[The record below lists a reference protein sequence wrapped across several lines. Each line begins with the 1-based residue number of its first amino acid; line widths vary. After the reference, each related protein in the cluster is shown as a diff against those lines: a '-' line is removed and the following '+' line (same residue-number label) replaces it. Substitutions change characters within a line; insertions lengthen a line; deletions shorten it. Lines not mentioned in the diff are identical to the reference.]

1 MGCIITKTG
10 SNTNLEGKIRA
21 MLMKAKKEDS
31 ADAKIA
37 FIKRRIKEIRDE
49 LDITDPESLEV
60 FADLVTEMT
69 SKRPNIYKEV
79 FENGGLDPLFVLTAK
94 GDNVETVTEDSSN
107 TLKSPEQR
115 KSTDT
120 YTRDF
125 LVEAFGTAQSVKN
138 LMDNYFR
145 VNIAKSFIIDRD
157 NGKIISSTEDMNKNL
172 KSFQEELLSNVID
185 YLRYT
190 YNGKTKEDKEIIKKL
205 ENITLYK
212 DGVYLNTLDT
222 VKEIADTLLL
232 PENNRSKVLEAA
244 YVSAKNGNIKN
255 QKFIKAYYSY
265 VLLNN
270 FDGVLKSELGKAIYI
285 KNFGHYTDGDKYSL
299 SDNVAN
305 NGRRYDEKALS
316 PDEVIDDVLRLI
328 VETSPMY
335 RWNSSSPIDGLYMKP
350 EHIHSIISKIKS
362 LTNNPETK
370 NIIFNTSLLTQVKSD
385 TISKYVNN
393 PDFENKS
400 LYTIITS
407 IRTNPQKYLK
417 ALFDI
422 LSDDSFYSYCND
434 LFKNTFYINDKDVL
448 YSVYKNIFEDGGH
461 SLYSI
466 WTKDTTKNNYYK
478 YFTVDADYTSPIIYT
493 QYALDDNGNIEIREL
508 KDSENMVTRRSME
521 RIINGYV
528 GYISPDSV
536 YDKIL
541 KSYPAKF
548 ENGKFFITIPE
559 AKLKV
564 TFDPK
569 IPNTNA
575 AFSISRYKDSEPD
588 TFLPL
593 GSLTK
598 EDWNNLSNYFT
609 TFIREKFSDNFS
621 FGNIYLSLSGDKT
634 IQYNSHVKDL
644 LQLSSSIYFNSYFTK
659 KLVKTRSQDDVNG
672 LIKQTFGETNKLAP
686 ILGKSATDI
695 SLISEIF
702 LPLMTRLAL
711 AHNID
716 NGISSKS
723 VLKTGEKT
731 NIAATSLAQLSTDI
745 RTQFEK
751 QCSIPYDEK
760 TATGSACA
768 HFPIISDP
776 KLFRGNS
783 VSKEYVDKNT
793 VKQRTAMNVAENYAA
808 SLIYDYFLSIEKGEL
823 VKFVPSTNSDK
834 SNVPTNKIDL
844 NVILKGQTKAIK
856 DWSEPEIY
864 NQINKVIGKFYS
876 NVLNSIQYDLRIL
889 TNYANTPD
897 GKQILSRYVA
907 NEVIFNGLLD
917 LNIFTNFFTFNQ
929 AFGSNAY
936 KALNELARNYNL
948 SHRKNP
954 IHLTDQ
960 VHIINQKGYLRFN
973 RTLIS
978 VTHRFNPEYFG
989 GKLLDAFNIK
999 DENGIVHGLTNAD
1012 DFWKEKRAEVL
1023 EDLLRNKFSID
1034 TVDEAGNLIQSPE
1047 IELLSK
1053 YYNSWISPLNGKFI
1067 LAKYTPT
1074 GSTKAIPIT
1083 KLSDFAIIKKVE
1095 NKWTELPI
1103 LDANGRDY
1111 SDPKFEINSLPGTL
1125 VLNPLIAKFNALHYY
1140 ITQQYVL
1147 GSVGTHL
1154 AHDAKEV
1161 AFNPNDNIEEAAR
1174 FASQCKRN
1182 GVNSATMK
1190 QFHLGDLQGIPS
1202 TYTISIIDD
1211 IKKAVY
1217 NIEGKQN
1224 TVKPYDGATFVNPFI
1239 VMLENYSLGGSSA
1252 GVNKKPIVHAYD
1264 ERTGNAIF
1272 IKTAGFGLTNANIK
1286 NSERNR
1292 NIMRKMT
1299 NIVWT
1304 DQNDRKFICDIN
1316 YSYRK
1321 YFDSRDG
1328 KIKHSKINY
1337 GDLYYRNRGGQIIRL
1352 NRFEYLGNNNYRIW
1366 KQKVSEK
1373 GKAIGKEYPV
1383 EREVNT
1389 NYALWK
1395 MFGGYN
1401 SVEFNGEKFI
1411 QSENS
1416 IKAVVKAMNEIGIDT
1431 SSTGEYLTQ
1440 DDLYQPLKYS
1450 DIHWAPTI
1458 GAVKVGPMNINP
1470 ESSCSDTKDLNF
1482 GIIKMNTAGIQLD
1495 PTHHA
1500 DNSTV
1505 TLFTQVISAAC
1516 SRGFTADK
1524 ADSLYRALAS
1534 LSKFGIKNL
1543 YNSYEEYVK
1552 TGDKTSFENSITSIV
1567 AKSLVD
1573 SSKKDNLASAI
1584 AQDLMDKYKS
1594 GKKLTF
1600 KDVAGIIPWSDSSIF
1615 SLVLSSITSSINR
1628 SSIKPKFFGNL
1639 AVLNPSEDIYKLYG
1653 GRTLDSFNNISEIVE
1668 IQKDMDAIPID
1679 ISNVK
1684 LERTYT
1690 LTHSDGT
1697 RELFETDSPEK
1708 YWKLRKLVDNG
1719 DVVKINEAVV
1729 SFIPSNMESMEIGKY
1744 YMIDSQ
1750 DGSKNYF
1757 QIEDSYDLEE
1767 AKYFAENKYVSE
1779 IKLLGRNLA
1788 PYHVRFT
1795 GINSDD
1801 ETFTGNIWDLDS
1813 VKIKFELEKFRK
1825 NINDPQTAVNFKGFA
1840 LANGLANSEEITNMD
1855 AGLLYKEVL
1864 NRATKNLQ
1872 NDLLALG
1879 DNDEFRTVKINNK
1892 YYTVDKKHIITEAY
1906 ELIMPMIYRT
1916 QFGLEAQDDVYNI
1929 SRDPNFFFRRALNN
1943 FKSKVSDNLFD
1954 IELKRLNG
1962 KHIYLRSKSNFKD
1975 TPGLSE
1981 VYFEKRRDGDTVYRV
1996 ADDGTPIHKLASEN
2010 DKIYQDYNG
2019 NEIIVT
2025 DNLVYY
2031 LDNNNYHNIR
2041 LSDTVI
2047 KDSHKLDSIKTQL
2060 ELSSKKSVKSFL
2072 NFISKVNSNVL
2083 LKNNIEKSI
2092 NEALR
2097 NVDSIEFKEVK
2108 TYNDFIIKNMM
2119 DSARKIHTSFM
2130 KSLEV
2135 LAARIPAQSMQSFM
2149 PMETVSF
2156 IKADTNDAYVSRW
2169 QIWLQGSDYD
2179 VDKVTLLGY
2188 SFNRNGEYIGWSNFF
2203 DYDSIESLKISEKIP
2218 YPTGEELKIEHEPV
2232 KDFIKPSPNDTQAFF
2247 EYQNKLENYNK
2258 ATKKVLDKFNEIKPY
2273 IDELVVDNGKLSLS
2287 VDNKELFPEVQLDNL
2302 RKLVKVLKIIESDN
2316 STIYIPK
2323 EAYADS
2329 EFKRKVDYFKKRIDE
2344 HNLYIN
2350 THKYL
2355 EEDTA
2360 KNMIAST
2367 VSQISLDPSNLIQA
2381 QSSVDDMTVPLKT
2394 IANESPYGS
2403 KDKRNAPGNSVI
2415 YPQVLVNNMT
2425 GKDVIAISASQGLK
2439 CFYALTQYY
2448 NTVLNNGNSKQLNR
2462 LLFYK
2467 KIGNTEARLL
2477 ANAWIKDSSKLKN
2490 TNNDEVFQVLLSV
2503 MDNQND
2509 AALVLSAILSLA
2521 TDNAKELALSKL
2533 NAGSDMVGLYL
2544 YGIMIGMDFRDISKI
2559 LISKSAQVIANMQK
2573 GNIFNHE
2580 EGHPMLTSIF
2590 KTLDTNPPMPD
2601 TTLRKIKDTNNNTL
2615 LYHLKVFSGSPNDAK
2630 ISDIKSNILELINN
2644 NSKEEVINRLYSLKN
2659 KLLGYGEN
2667 GNLTYT
2673 QSRLAIAKYFDSLET
2688 FIRNKLII
2696 KSDIDENGNSPY
2708 EYLKDLYYGYAELQR
2723 LNKMLSLNQGIKVLL
2738 NDKLSF
2744 IRSVENIINDRYVEL
2759 YSSMGRSNFVNRY
2772 GNDFDNFSS
2781 YLRQHEDYYKGEYT
2795 ISLDKFCFDE
2805 DYRNTIIDFY
2815 DSIKHTFNIFD
2826 VVWNVPHYKQYLI
2839 DSVIDEQ
2846 GGSISSKFRTIR
2858 RALDEV
2864 LIAYNA
2870 TSAKEKRGYT
2880 KATLN
2885 FIDTIL
2891 NNSWLKTREP
2901 IVTENS
2907 AIVLGTRGGNTAFK
2921 EWMEETVIPNL
2932 KSNNLGA
2939 GNTAF
2944 LHNKF
2949 IDDINPVSVDRTATK
2964 QPISVYM
2971 LPVNM
2976 LTKSTSEQNLLDGYK
2991 IDFNNLRYRSY
3002 YVKSGDTIHEYPI
3015 TDLFFYYNLI
3025 NYKNAT
3031 NQNSLTPLYEAMN
3044 RSGDVTILKDYN
3056 GFISNFDSNSNITE
3070 NIDYTKEDLFK
3081 AVAPVSSEFM
3091 ANRKKFPYFYS
3102 YDGNHL
3108 EYKLKQRTDEAK
3120 EKDNK
3125 NKYIPSSEE
3134 SLSDID
3140 EAISIVDEAFDMSDD
3155 VFGMS
3160 DDIYGGAFDFADDS
3174 IDTGT
3179 TPKEE
3184 KSNYKLVDEV
3194 SIRDSRFNPDR
3205 PLNTFADRIITD
3217 DIISSKE
3224 PIRIGTMTVV
3234 GERTSNGLLP
3244 KEIKYRGKV
3253 YNTLELLNVAKA
3265 TYSKEINDKKL
3276 VEPKLEDLYIPTKEV
3291 FIDGDKKVIVDFENF
3306 QNIIDYIFNNPC

>member
-10 SNTNLEGKIRA
+10 SNANLEGKIRA

-94 GDNVETVTEDSSN
+94 GDNVETVTEDSFN

-115 KSTDT
+115 KSTDD

-157 NGKIISSTEDMNKNL
+157 NGKIISSTEDMNKAL
-172 KSFQEELLSNVID
+172 RSFQEELLSNVVD

-190 YNGKTKEDKEIIKKL
+190 YSGRTKEDKEISKKL
-205 ENITLYK
+205 DNITLYK
-212 DGVYLNTLDT
+212 DGTYLNTLDII
-222 VKEIADTLLL
+222 KEIADTLLL
-232 PENNRSKVLEAA
+232 PENTRSKVLEAS

-270 FDGVLKSELGKAIYI
+270 FDGVLKSELGKAISI
-285 KNFGHYTDGDKYSL
+285 KNFGHYTDSDKYSL

-305 NGRRYDEKALS
+305 NGRRYDQKALS

-328 VETSPMY
+328 IETSPMY
-335 RWNSSSPIDGLYMKP
+335 IWNNSSPIDGLYMKP
-350 EHIHSIISKIKS
+350 ELIHIIISKIKS

-370 NIIFNTSLLTQVKSD
+370 NIVFNTSLLTQVKSN
-385 TISKYVNN
+385 TIRKYVNN

-400 LYTIITS
+400 LYTIITF

-434 LFKNTFYINDKDVL
+434 IFKNTFYINDKDVL

-493 QYALDDNGNIEIREL
+493 QYALDDKGNIEIREL
-508 KDSENMVTRRSME
+508 KDSENMATRKSME
-521 RIINGYV
+521 RIINGYT

-536 YDKIL
+536 YNKIL

-548 ENGKFFITIPE
+548 ENGKFYITIPE

-569 IPNTNA
+569 VPNTNA

-593 GSLTK
+593 ESLTK

-634 IQYNSHVKDL
+634 IQYNSNTKDL

-659 KLVKTRSQDDVNG
+659 KLIKVRSQDDVNG

-808 SLIYDYFLSIEKGEL
+808 SLIYDYFLSTEKGEL
-823 VKFVPSTNSDK
+823 VKFVPSANSDK

-889 TNYANTPD
+889 TNYANTSE
-897 GKQILSRYVA
+897 GKQILSRYAA

-960 VHIINQKGYLRFN
+960 MHIINQKGYLRFN

-1012 DFWKEKRAEVL
+1012 DFWKEKKSEVI
-1023 EDLLRNKFSID
+1023 EDLLRNNFSID
-1034 TVDEAGNLIQSPE
+1034 TVNESGNLIQSPE
-1047 IELLSK
+1047 IELISK
-1053 YYNSWISPLNGKFI
+1053 YYSNWISPLDGKFI
-1067 LAKYTPT
+1067 LAKYTPE

-1083 KLSDFAIIKKVE
+1083 KLSDFVIIKKIKD
-1095 NKWTELPI
+1095 KWTELPI
-1103 LDANGRDY
+1103 LDANGRNY
-1111 SDPKFEINSLPGTL
+1111 SDPKFEINSLSGTL

-1140 ITQQYVL
+1140 ITQQFVL

-1154 AHDAKEV
+1154 AHDAKKA

-1190 QFHLGDLQGIPS
+1190 QFQLGDLQGIPS
-1202 TYTISIIDD
+1202 NYTISIIDD
-1211 IKKAVY
+1211 INKAVY
-1217 NIEGKQN
+1217 NIEGKRN

-1299 NIVWT
+1299 DIVWT
-1304 DQNDRKFICDIN
+1304 DQNDRKFIHDIN

-1321 YFDSRDG
+1321 YFDSKDG
-1328 KIKHSKINY
+1328 KIKYSKINY
-1337 GDLYYRNRGGQIIRL
+1337 GDLYYRNRGGQVVRL
-1352 NRFEYLGNNNYRIW
+1352 NRFEYLGDNNYRIW
-1366 KQKVSEK
+1366 KQKVNEK
-1373 GKAIGKEYPV
+1373 GEAIDKEYPV

-1431 SSTGEYLTQ
+1431 SSTGECLTQ
-1440 DDLYQPLKYS
+1440 EDLYQPLKYS
-1450 DIHWAPTI
+1450 DIHWMPTI
-1458 GAVKVGPMNINP
+1458 GAVKVGPMNIN
-1470 ESSCSDTKDLNF
+1470 SSDAYSDSKDLNF
-1482 GIIKMNTAGIQLD
+1482 GIIRMNTAGIQLD

-1505 TLFTQVISAAC
+1505 SIFTQVISAAC

-1543 YNSYEEYVK
+1543 YDSYEEFVK
-1552 TGDKTSFENSITSIV
+1552 TGDRTSFENNITSIV

-1573 SSKKDNLASAI
+1573 SSKKDNLAAAI

-1594 GKKLTF
+1594 GRKLTF

-1615 SLVLSSITSSINR
+1615 SLVLSSITSSINK

-1653 GRTLDSFNNISEIVE
+1653 ERTFDSFNNISDIIQ
-1668 IQKDMDAIPID
+1668 IQKDMDEVSID

-1690 LTHSDGT
+1690 LTHSDGSRT
-1697 RELFETDSPEK
+1697 LFETEGPEK
-1708 YWKLRKLVDNG
+1708 YWELRKLVDDG

-1729 SFIPSNMESMEIGKY
+1729 GFIPSSAESMELGKY
-1744 YMIDSQ
+1744 YMITNQ
-1750 DGSKNYF
+1750 DGSKKYF
-1757 QIEDSYDLEE
+1757 QIEDSYDLRE
-1767 AKYFAENKYVSE
+1767 ALSYAEGGYVTE
-1779 IKLLGRNLA
+1779 IKLFGRNLA
-1788 PYHVRFT
+1788 PYNVRFT

-1801 ETFTGNIWDLDS
+1801 KIFTGNIWDLDS

-1825 NINDPQTAVNFKGFA
+1825 NINDVQTATNFKGFA
-1840 LANGLANSEEITNMD
+1840 LANGLANSDEITNID
-1855 AGLLYKEVL
+1855 AGLLYKKVL

-1872 NDLLALG
+1872 TDLLALG
-1879 DNDEFRTVKINNK
+1879 DNTEFKTVKINNK

-1916 QFGLEAQDDVYNI
+1916 QFGLESTDDVYTI

-1962 KHIYLRSKSNFKD
+1962 KHIYLRSKSNFKNV
-1975 TPGLSE
+1975 PGLSE

-1996 ADDGTPIHKLASEN
+1996 ADDGTPLHKLASEN

-2041 LSDTVI
+2041 LSDTVV
-2047 KDSHKLDSIKTQL
+2047 KDSSKLDSIKTQL
-2060 ELSSKKSVKSFL
+2060 KLSSKKSVEGFL
-2072 NFISKVNSNVL
+2072 DFISKVNSNIL
-2083 LKNNIEKSI
+2083 LKSSLEKSI
-2092 NEALR
+2092 QGALK
-2097 NVDSIEFKEVK
+2097 NVDNIEFKEVK

-2149 PMETVSF
+2149 PMKTVAF
-2156 IKADTNDAYVSRW
+2156 IKSDTNDAYVSRW
-2169 QIWLQGSDYD
+2169 QIWLQGS
-2179 VDKVTLLGY
+2179 K
-2188 SFNRNGEYIGWSNFF
+2188 
-2203 DYDSIESLKISEKIP
+2203 
-2218 YPTGEELKIEHEPV
+2218 
-2232 KDFIKPSPNDTQAFF
+2232 
-2247 EYQNKLENYNK
+2247 
-2258 ATKKVLDKFNEIKPY
+2258 
-2273 IDELVVDNGKLSLS
+2273 
-2287 VDNKELFPEVQLDNL
+2287 
-2302 RKLVKVLKIIESDN
+2302 
-2316 STIYIPK
+2316 
-2323 EAYADS
+2323 
-2329 EFKRKVDYFKKRIDE
+2329 
-2344 HNLYIN
+2344 
-2350 THKYL
+2350 
-2355 EEDTA
+2355 
-2360 KNMIAST
+2360 
-2367 VSQISLDPSNLIQA
+2367 
-2381 QSSVDDMTVPLKT
+2381 
-2394 IANESPYGS
+2394 
-2403 KDKRNAPGNSVI
+2403 
-2415 YPQVLVNNMT
+2415 
-2425 GKDVIAISASQGLK
+2425 
-2439 CFYALTQYY
+2439 
-2448 NTVLNNGNSKQLNR
+2448 
-2462 LLFYK
+2462 
-2467 KIGNTEARLL
+2467 
-2477 ANAWIKDSSKLKN
+2477 
-2490 TNNDEVFQVLLSV
+2490 
-2503 MDNQND
+2503 
-2509 AALVLSAILSLA
+2509 
-2521 TDNAKELALSKL
+2521 
-2533 NAGSDMVGLYL
+2533 
-2544 YGIMIGMDFRDISKI
+2544 
-2559 LISKSAQVIANMQK
+2559 
-2573 GNIFNHE
+2573 
-2580 EGHPMLTSIF
+2580 
-2590 KTLDTNPPMPD
+2590 
-2601 TTLRKIKDTNNNTL
+2601 
-2615 LYHLKVFSGSPNDAK
+2615 
-2630 ISDIKSNILELINN
+2630 
-2644 NSKEEVINRLYSLKN
+2644 
-2659 KLLGYGEN
+2659 
-2667 GNLTYT
+2667 
-2673 QSRLAIAKYFDSLET
+2673 
-2688 FIRNKLII
+2688 
-2696 KSDIDENGNSPY
+2696 
-2708 EYLKDLYYGYAELQR
+2708 
-2723 LNKMLSLNQGIKVLL
+2723 
-2738 NDKLSF
+2738 
-2744 IRSVENIINDRYVEL
+2744 
-2759 YSSMGRSNFVNRY
+2759 
-2772 GNDFDNFSS
+2772 
-2781 YLRQHEDYYKGEYT
+2781 
-2795 ISLDKFCFDE
+2795 
-2805 DYRNTIIDFY
+2805 
-2815 DSIKHTFNIFD
+2815 
-2826 VVWNVPHYKQYLI
+2826 
-2839 DSVIDEQ
+2839 
-2846 GGSISSKFRTIR
+2846 
-2858 RALDEV
+2858 
-2864 LIAYNA
+2864 
-2870 TSAKEKRGYT
+2870 
-2880 KATLN
+2880 
-2885 FIDTIL
+2885 
-2891 NNSWLKTREP
+2891 
-2901 IVTENS
+2901 
-2907 AIVLGTRGGNTAFK
+2907 
-2921 EWMEETVIPNL
+2921 
-2932 KSNNLGA
+2932 
-2939 GNTAF
+2939 
-2944 LHNKF
+2944 
-2949 IDDINPVSVDRTATK
+2949 
-2964 QPISVYM
+2964 
-2971 LPVNM
+2971 
-2976 LTKSTSEQNLLDGYK
+2976 
-2991 IDFNNLRYRSY
+2991 
-3002 YVKSGDTIHEYPI
+3002 
-3015 TDLFFYYNLI
+3015 
-3025 NYKNAT
+3025 
-3031 NQNSLTPLYEAMN
+3031 
-3044 RSGDVTILKDYN
+3044 
-3056 GFISNFDSNSNITE
+3056 
-3070 NIDYTKEDLFK
+3070 
-3081 AVAPVSSEFM
+3081 
-3091 ANRKKFPYFYS
+3091 
-3102 YDGNHL
+3102 
-3108 EYKLKQRTDEAK
+3108 
-3120 EKDNK
+3120 
-3125 NKYIPSSEE
+3125 
-3134 SLSDID
+3134 
-3140 EAISIVDEAFDMSDD
+3140 
-3155 VFGMS
+3155 
-3160 DDIYGGAFDFADDS
+3160 
-3174 IDTGT
+3174 
-3179 TPKEE
+3179 
-3184 KSNYKLVDEV
+3184 
-3194 SIRDSRFNPDR
+3194 
-3205 PLNTFADRIITD
+3205 
-3217 DIISSKE
+3217 
-3224 PIRIGTMTVV
+3224 
-3234 GERTSNGLLP
+3234 
-3244 KEIKYRGKV
+3244 
-3253 YNTLELLNVAKA
+3253 
-3265 TYSKEINDKKL
+3265 
-3276 VEPKLEDLYIPTKEV
+3276 
-3291 FIDGDKKVIVDFENF
+3291 
-3306 QNIIDYIFNNPC
+3306 

>member
-10 SNTNLEGKIRA
+10 SNANLEGKIRA

-49 LDITDPESLEV
+49 LNITDPESLEV

-157 NGKIISSTEDMNKNL
+157 NGKIISSTEDMNKTL

-305 NGRRYDEKALS
+305 NGRRYDQKALS

-370 NIIFNTSLLTQVKSD
+370 NTIFNTSLLTQVKSD

-548 ENGKFFITIPE
+548 ENDKFFITIPE

-672 LIKQTFGETNKLAP
+672 LIKQTFGEKNKLAP

-823 VKFVPSTNSDK
+823 VKFVPSANSDK

-889 TNYANTPD
+889 TNYANTSE
-897 GKQILSRYVA
+897 GKQILSRYAA

-936 KALNELARNYNL
+936 KALNELVRNYNL

-1012 DFWKEKRAEVL
+1012 DFWKEKKSEVI
-1023 EDLLRNKFSID
+1023 EDLLRNNFSID
-1034 TVDEAGNLIQSPE
+1034 TVDEVGNLIQSPE
-1047 IELLSK
+1047 IEFLSK
-1053 YYNSWISPLNGKFI
+1053 YYNSWISPLDGKFI
-1067 LAKYTPT
+1067 LAKYTST

-1140 ITQQYVL
+1140 ITQQSVL

-1154 AHDAKEV
+1154 AHEAKKA
-1161 AFNPNDNIEEAAR
+1161 AFNPNDNIEEADR
-1174 FASQCKRN
+1174 FAAQCKRN

-1190 QFHLGDLQGIPS
+1190 QFQLGDLQGIPS
-1202 TYTISIIDD
+1202 KYTISIIDD

-1252 GVNKKPIVHAYD
+1252 GINKKPIVHAYD

-1328 KIKHSKINY
+1328 EIKHSKINY

-1352 NRFEYLGNNNYRIW
+1352 NRFEYLGDNNYRIW
-1366 KQKVSEK
+1366 KQKVNEK
-1373 GKAIGKEYPV
+1373 GEAIDKEYPV

-1431 SSTGEYLTQ
+1431 SSTGDYLTQ
-1440 DDLYQPLKYS
+1440 EDLYQPLKYS
-1450 DIHWAPTI
+1450 DIHWVPTI

-1470 ESSCSDTKDLNF
+1470 ESSYSDTKDLNF

-1505 TLFTQVISAAC
+1505 SIFTQVISAAC

-1552 TGDKTSFENSITSIV
+1552 TGDRTSFENSITSIV

-1668 IQKDMDAIPID
+1668 IQKDMDAVPID

-1708 YWKLRKLVDNG
+1708 YWKLRKLVDND

-1750 DGSKNYF
+1750 DGSRDYF

-1767 AKYFAENKYVSE
+1767 AKYFAENEHVSE

-1825 NINDPQTAVNFKGFA
+1825 NINDVQTATNFKGFA
-1840 LANGLANSEEITNMD
+1840 LANGLANSDEITNID
-1855 AGLLYKEVL
+1855 AGLLYKKVL

-1872 NDLLALG
+1872 TDLLALG
-1879 DNDEFRTVKINNK
+1879 DNTEFKTVKINNK

-2041 LSDTVI
+2041 LSDTVV

-2072 NFISKVNSNVL
+2072 DFISKVNSNVL

-2092 NEALR
+2092 NEALK
-2097 NVDSIEFKEVK
+2097 NVDNIEFKEVK

-2149 PMETVSF
+2149 PMETVAF

-2169 QIWLQGSDYD
+2169 QIWLQGS
-2179 VDKVTLLGY
+2179 K
-2188 SFNRNGEYIGWSNFF
+2188 
-2203 DYDSIESLKISEKIP
+2203 
-2218 YPTGEELKIEHEPV
+2218 
-2232 KDFIKPSPNDTQAFF
+2232 
-2247 EYQNKLENYNK
+2247 
-2258 ATKKVLDKFNEIKPY
+2258 
-2273 IDELVVDNGKLSLS
+2273 
-2287 VDNKELFPEVQLDNL
+2287 
-2302 RKLVKVLKIIESDN
+2302 
-2316 STIYIPK
+2316 
-2323 EAYADS
+2323 
-2329 EFKRKVDYFKKRIDE
+2329 
-2344 HNLYIN
+2344 
-2350 THKYL
+2350 
-2355 EEDTA
+2355 
-2360 KNMIAST
+2360 
-2367 VSQISLDPSNLIQA
+2367 
-2381 QSSVDDMTVPLKT
+2381 
-2394 IANESPYGS
+2394 
-2403 KDKRNAPGNSVI
+2403 
-2415 YPQVLVNNMT
+2415 
-2425 GKDVIAISASQGLK
+2425 
-2439 CFYALTQYY
+2439 
-2448 NTVLNNGNSKQLNR
+2448 
-2462 LLFYK
+2462 
-2467 KIGNTEARLL
+2467 
-2477 ANAWIKDSSKLKN
+2477 
-2490 TNNDEVFQVLLSV
+2490 
-2503 MDNQND
+2503 
-2509 AALVLSAILSLA
+2509 
-2521 TDNAKELALSKL
+2521 
-2533 NAGSDMVGLYL
+2533 
-2544 YGIMIGMDFRDISKI
+2544 
-2559 LISKSAQVIANMQK
+2559 
-2573 GNIFNHE
+2573 
-2580 EGHPMLTSIF
+2580 
-2590 KTLDTNPPMPD
+2590 
-2601 TTLRKIKDTNNNTL
+2601 
-2615 LYHLKVFSGSPNDAK
+2615 
-2630 ISDIKSNILELINN
+2630 
-2644 NSKEEVINRLYSLKN
+2644 
-2659 KLLGYGEN
+2659 
-2667 GNLTYT
+2667 
-2673 QSRLAIAKYFDSLET
+2673 
-2688 FIRNKLII
+2688 
-2696 KSDIDENGNSPY
+2696 
-2708 EYLKDLYYGYAELQR
+2708 
-2723 LNKMLSLNQGIKVLL
+2723 
-2738 NDKLSF
+2738 
-2744 IRSVENIINDRYVEL
+2744 
-2759 YSSMGRSNFVNRY
+2759 
-2772 GNDFDNFSS
+2772 
-2781 YLRQHEDYYKGEYT
+2781 
-2795 ISLDKFCFDE
+2795 
-2805 DYRNTIIDFY
+2805 
-2815 DSIKHTFNIFD
+2815 
-2826 VVWNVPHYKQYLI
+2826 
-2839 DSVIDEQ
+2839 
-2846 GGSISSKFRTIR
+2846 
-2858 RALDEV
+2858 
-2864 LIAYNA
+2864 
-2870 TSAKEKRGYT
+2870 
-2880 KATLN
+2880 
-2885 FIDTIL
+2885 
-2891 NNSWLKTREP
+2891 
-2901 IVTENS
+2901 
-2907 AIVLGTRGGNTAFK
+2907 
-2921 EWMEETVIPNL
+2921 
-2932 KSNNLGA
+2932 
-2939 GNTAF
+2939 
-2944 LHNKF
+2944 
-2949 IDDINPVSVDRTATK
+2949 
-2964 QPISVYM
+2964 
-2971 LPVNM
+2971 
-2976 LTKSTSEQNLLDGYK
+2976 
-2991 IDFNNLRYRSY
+2991 
-3002 YVKSGDTIHEYPI
+3002 
-3015 TDLFFYYNLI
+3015 
-3025 NYKNAT
+3025 
-3031 NQNSLTPLYEAMN
+3031 
-3044 RSGDVTILKDYN
+3044 
-3056 GFISNFDSNSNITE
+3056 
-3070 NIDYTKEDLFK
+3070 
-3081 AVAPVSSEFM
+3081 
-3091 ANRKKFPYFYS
+3091 
-3102 YDGNHL
+3102 
-3108 EYKLKQRTDEAK
+3108 
-3120 EKDNK
+3120 
-3125 NKYIPSSEE
+3125 
-3134 SLSDID
+3134 
-3140 EAISIVDEAFDMSDD
+3140 
-3155 VFGMS
+3155 
-3160 DDIYGGAFDFADDS
+3160 
-3174 IDTGT
+3174 
-3179 TPKEE
+3179 
-3184 KSNYKLVDEV
+3184 
-3194 SIRDSRFNPDR
+3194 
-3205 PLNTFADRIITD
+3205 
-3217 DIISSKE
+3217 
-3224 PIRIGTMTVV
+3224 
-3234 GERTSNGLLP
+3234 
-3244 KEIKYRGKV
+3244 
-3253 YNTLELLNVAKA
+3253 
-3265 TYSKEINDKKL
+3265 
-3276 VEPKLEDLYIPTKEV
+3276 
-3291 FIDGDKKVIVDFENF
+3291 
-3306 QNIIDYIFNNPC
+3306 